1 MSHPAQRPVEKPSQG
16 VRRVPSHLEILINPL
31 YLFRSAG
38 PRLPAR
44 VLSDSKLRGAF
55 RRLRVWAL
63 GYVLSSALLVAAAV
77 TIPLSEDDGG
87 RLGIVLRSAGM
98 AVVALVIFWL
108 ASMSQRGSRNAFRYL
123 RVLACLES
131 VGFVV
136 VSLVIPGDPT
146 EIKIAKAV
154 IGVLAIGTA
163 VASLSPT
170 IGRAFKAP
178 TDQ

>member
-1 MSHPAQRPVEKPSQG
+1 MSYPGQPPVRTPDQG
-16 VRRVPSHLEILINPL
+16 ARRVPSHLEILINPL
-31 YLFRSAG
+31 FLFRSAG
-38 PRLPAR
+38 RRLPAR
-44 VLSDSKLRGAF
+44 LLSDPKLKSAF
-55 RRLRVWAL
+55 RRLRIWAL
-63 GYVLSSALLVAAAV
+63 GYVLSSVLLVAAAV
-77 TIPLSEDDGG
+77 TIPLSDDDGG
-87 RLGIVLRSAGM
+87 RIGIVLRSAGM
-98 AVVALVIFWL
+98 AVVALVIFGL
-108 ASMSQRGSRNAFRYL
+108 ATMTQHGSRNAFRYI

-131 VGFVV
+131 IGFVV

-170 IGRAFKAP
+170 IGRAFKVP